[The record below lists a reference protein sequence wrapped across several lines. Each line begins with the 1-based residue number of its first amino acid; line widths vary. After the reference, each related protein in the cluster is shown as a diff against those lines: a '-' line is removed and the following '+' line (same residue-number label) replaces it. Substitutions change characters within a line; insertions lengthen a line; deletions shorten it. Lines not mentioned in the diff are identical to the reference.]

1 MPATG
6 KHRRPKSRSI
16 SRGFAAAGTGGAA
29 LALPLLGAAG
39 AHAAGAPATAPAAV
53 PVQAPQVPASLR
65 AAPAAP
71 RVTLTVYTVVPGDYL
86 SKIAE
91 RQHLSGGWQR
101 LYADNR
107 EAVGSDPSL
116 IHPGLRLTLGAK
128 GAGESAPSRAKA
140 PVEQS
145 SAPAGSPDSAADS
158 SADSASYSSG
168 GEAGIESEGDEASS
182 GDNGSGRG
190 VSDEAGAPAAPA
202 PEAPAEQEQA
212 AAPAPEAPA
221 EQEQAAAPASAGF
234 VAPVSGGASTAY
246 KTAGS
251 MWSSGY
257 HTGVDFSASTGT
269 TVKAVGAG
277 TVVSAGWGGAY
288 GNEVVIRH
296 ADGKYSQ
303 YAHLSQ
309 LSVSTGQSVTAGQ
322 RVGLSGATGNV
333 TGPHLHFEI
342 RTGPSYGSDI
352 DPLAYLRSKGV
363 SI

>member
-1 MPATG
+1 MSGTG

-29 LALPLLGAAG
+29 LALPLLGATG
-39 AHAAGAPATAPAAV
+39 AHAAGVPAAAPAAA
-53 PVQAPQVPASLR
+53 PVQAPQAVALQAAAALQ
-65 AAPAAP
+65 AAPAAAQGAP
-71 RVTLTVYTVVPGDYL
+71 TVYTVVPGDYL

-91 RQHLSGGWQR
+91 RQHLTGGWEQ
-101 LYADNR
+101 LYADNL
-107 EAVGSDPSL
+107 EAVGTDPSL

-128 GAGESAPSRAKA
+128 GAAPAAAAEAPAETPKRAKKSASSPSSGSSTSGDSSDSSDGAAAPAAKA
-140 PVEQS
+140 PVAK
-145 SAPAGSPDSAADS
+145 APAKQQGGSTST
-158 SADSASYSSG
+158 
-168 GEAGIESEGDEASS
+168 
-182 GDNGSGRG
+182 
-190 VSDEAGAPAAPA
+190 
-202 PEAPAEQEQA
+202 
-212 AAPAPEAPA
+212 
-221 EQEQAAAPASAGF
+221 GF
-234 VAPVSGGASTAY
+234 VAPVGGGTSTAY

-257 HTGVDFSASTGT
+257 HTGVDFAASSGT

-277 TVVSAGWGGAY
+277 TVVSAGWSGSY

-309 LSVSTGQSVTAGQ
+309 LSVSSGQSVTGGQ
-322 RVGLSGATGNV
+322 SIGLSGSTGNS